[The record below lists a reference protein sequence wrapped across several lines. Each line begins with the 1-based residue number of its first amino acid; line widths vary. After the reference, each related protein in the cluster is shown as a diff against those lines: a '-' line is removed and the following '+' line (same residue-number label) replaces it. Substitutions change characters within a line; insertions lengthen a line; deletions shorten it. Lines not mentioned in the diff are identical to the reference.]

1 MRTLQRAHMRV
12 VLSLLAALL
21 LAGCQ
26 PKQPEEA
33 APPPPPAP
41 ARPKVALI
49 MKTLTN
55 PFFIAMEEGARRAE
69 AELNVDL
76 QVQTP
81 PEETD
86 IDKQIAI
93 VEDMIA
99 KQVDVICIAPAGSKE
114 IAPVLKQAKDAG
126 IYVIN
131 LDNRVDPEAA
141 EEVGLVLDSYV
152 GADNEEGGY
161 MASKRLAE
169 QLAGKGKVAM
179 LEGIPGVDNAEA
191 RKRGF
196 QRAMEEYPGITVVAS
211 QSAHWKQP
219 EALNVMADILQ
230 AHKDLNGLFCANDMM
245 ALGAIEAIAAAGR
258 TGDIHV
264 TSYDNLEAAQKE
276 ILDGRLDATIEQHPD
291 LMGEWGVRYA
301 VDLVNGREIP
311 KEKLV
316 QLDLI
321 TKDVLQAESSPEQ
334 PEGSD

>member
-1 MRTLQRAHMRV
+1 MLV
-12 VLSLLAALL
+12 VLCLASALL
-21 LAGCQ
+21 LVGCQ
-26 PKQPEEA
+26 PKQPTTTN
-33 APPPPPAP
+33 APPVPPTPP
-41 ARPKVALI
+41 RPKVALV
-49 MKTLTN
+49 MKTMSN
-55 PFFIAMEEGARRAE
+55 PFFIAMEKGARRA
-69 AELNVDL
+69 ADELGVDL
-76 QVQTP
+76 DVQTP

-99 KQVDVICIAPAGSKE
+99 KKVDVICIAPAGSKE

-126 IYVIN
+126 LFVIN
-131 LDNRVDPEAA
+131 LDNRVDPQAA
-141 EEVGLVLDSYV
+141 EQVGLVLDSYV

-161 MASKRLAE
+161 MASKYLAE
-169 QLAGKGKVAM
+169 QLGGKGNVAM

-196 QRAMEEYPGITVVAS
+196 LRAMKEYPGITVVAS

-219 EALNVMADILQ
+219 EALNVMTDILQ
-230 AHKDLNGLFCANDMM
+230 AHKDLDGLFCANDMM

-258 TGDIHV
+258 TGRIRV

-276 ILDGRLDATIEQHPD
+276 ILGGRLDATIEQHPD

-301 VDLVNGREIP
+301 VDLVNGKQIP

-316 QLDLI
+316 QLDLV
-321 TKDVLQAESSPEQ
+321 TKEVVQKQQTGEQ
-334 PEGSD
+334 PAGAGS